1 MMGIETMKNV
11 SPKKRLTEAHSFRE
25 AASYLIL
32 RHRERTG

>member
-11 SPKKRLTEAHSFRE
+11 SPKTVTEAHSFRE
-25 AASYLIL
+25 AASGLIL